1 MLNNLINKF
10 SGNNLTLKQLVE
22 QLDLA
27 NLKENGEGDIH
38 FKVYDRHNYAIYG
51 GALNDCELDELLK
64 QYGKAKVYDFS
75 LIFDNL
81 SIDTYISIELR

>member
-10 SGNNLTLKQLVE
+10 SGNNLTLDQLVE
-22 QLDLA
+22 HLDLA
-27 NLKENGEGDIH
+27 NLKENREGDIH

-51 GALNDCELDELLK
+51 GALNDCELDDLLK
-64 QYGKAKVYDFS
+64 QYGKAKIYEFS
-75 LIFDNL
+75 LTFDNL